1 VNITEKQLIE
11 IISEEIDRMVENDEI
26 DENVLDRLKA
36 TAAGATATLN
46 PFASQGD
53 AALKKAAS
61 TMNSY
66 SNHLL
71 KLQQKLDLDA
81 QKLGIADIDDIK
93 QVSNTI
99 KQTQQKVQDVAKTAP
114 KSEKFKA
121 AVQRAIAD
129 RSGGQG
135 GQQQAAP
142 APGQQQAAPAPGQQ
156 QAAPA
161 PGQQQAA
168 PAPASGQQQA
178 APAPASGQQQAA
190 PAPAP
195 ASGQQQATATPAAPA
210 LDNRLQAWVDGGK
223 QAGRITAS
231 QARTAMGTTRMGQ
244 RAGKSVFN
252 SEAALEYA
260 QQVAAALGDRAP
272 SPLTKAIEDTVDV
285 GVVSESAPLSEEIHQ
300 NIMNEL
306 DLWEQSLQPLSPET
320 LEEQLQNISK
330 RWGFI
335 K

>member
-178 APAPASGQQQAA
+178 APAPA
-190 PAPAP
+190 P

>member
-1 VNITEKQLIE
+1 MNITEKQLIE

-142 APGQQQAAPAPGQQ
+142 APGQQQAAPRLVNNKLLLLRPLVNNKLLPLLLRPLANNKPRPHQQ
-156 QAAPA
+156 LLP
-161 PGQQQAA
+161 
-168 PAPASGQQQA
+168 
-178 APAPASGQQQAA
+178 
-190 PAPAP
+190 
-195 ASGQQQATATPAAPA
+195 
-210 LDNRLQAWVDGGK
+210 
-223 QAGRITAS
+223 
-231 QARTAMGTTRMGQ
+231 
-244 RAGKSVFN
+244 
-252 SEAALEYA
+252 
-260 QQVAAALGDRAP
+260 
-272 SPLTKAIEDTVDV
+272 
-285 GVVSESAPLSEEIHQ
+285 
-300 NIMNEL
+300 
-306 DLWEQSLQPLSPET
+306 
-320 LEEQLQNISK
+320 
-330 RWGFI
+330 
-335 K
+335 

>member
-1 VNITEKQLIE
+1 MNITEKQLIE

-142 APGQQQAAPAPGQQ
+142 APGQQQAAPAP
-156 QAAPA
+156 
-161 PGQQQAA
+161 
-168 PAPASGQQQA
+168 GQQQA

>member
-1 VNITEKQLIE
+1 MNITEKQLIE

-135 GQQQAAP
+135 
-142 APGQQQAAPAPGQQ
+142 GQQ

>member
-1 VNITEKQLIE
+1 MNITEKQLIE

-135 GQQQAAP
+135 
-142 APGQQQAAPAPGQQ
+142 GQQQAAPAPGQQ

>member
-1 VNITEKQLIE
+1 MNITEKQLAE
-11 IISEEIDRMVENDEI
+11 IISEEIDRMIENNEI

-36 TAAGATATLN
+36 QAAGATATLN

-135 GQQQAAP
+135 GQQQQAAPAPGQQQAAP

-178 APAPASGQQQAA
+178 
-190 PAPAP
+190 
-195 ASGQQQATATPAAPA
+195 TATPAAPA

-223 QAGRITAS
+223 QAGSITAS

-272 SPLTKAIEDTVDV
+272 SPLKKAIEDTGDV
-285 GVVSESAPLSEEIHQ
+285 GIANAPVNEETHRQLMSEFDTW
-300 NIMNEL
+300 EL
-306 DLWEQSLQPLSPET
+306 QFESKGDSLN
-320 LEEQLQNISK
+320 EQLQKISE
-330 RWGFI
+330 RWGFG